1 MVLFFP
7 EAALRPLSAGT
18 PHTARLSS
26 EHCGFGLECPGP
38 AVQAPQWG
46 APHLPAPRAGAV
58 AWLGSPGA
66 GGASGCR
73 RVRSP
78 KTTPGS
84 LLEHFP
90 VSTEMTETGRS
101 PRPPREDFLEVG
113 AGGGAAGGLAF
124 GLVASFQVD
133 RRTGHPYLS
142 RGAVFT
148 NPKMDLVSTG
158 PYGHG
163 CPYWTWNW

>member
-1 MVLFFP
+1 MGRPSPPSP
-7 EAALRPLSAGT
+7 EGRGRGLAGLS
-18 PHTARLSS
+18 
-26 EHCGFGLECPGP
+26 
-38 AVQAPQWG
+38 WG
-46 APHLPAPRAGAV
+46 GRSL
-58 AWLGSPGA
+58 WLQEGS
-66 GGASGCR
+66 
-73 RVRSP
+73 SP

-101 PRPPREDFLEVG
+101 PRPPCEDFLEVG

-124 GLVASFQVD
+124 GLVASFQAD
-133 RRTGHPYLS
+133 RGTGHPYPS